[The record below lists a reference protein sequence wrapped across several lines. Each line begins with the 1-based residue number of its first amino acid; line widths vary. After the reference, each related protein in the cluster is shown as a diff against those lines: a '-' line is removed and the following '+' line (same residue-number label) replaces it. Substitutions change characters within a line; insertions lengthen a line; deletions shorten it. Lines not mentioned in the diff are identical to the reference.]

1 MQLHKI
7 LTYASFLMI
16 FVGIAGLAGTAE
28 LEPVNKCGI
37 AAALLL
43 IVAGILCGVW
53 AMWEDGGFRRRTSH
67 KRGKGECKC

>member
-7 LTYASFLMI
+7 LTYDSFLLI
-16 FVGIAGLAGTAE
+16 LIGAAGFAGTAE
-28 LEPVNKCGI
+28 LEPVDKYGI

-53 AMWEDGGFRRRTSH
+53 AVWENGGFRRRTSH
-67 KRGKGECKC
+67 KR